1 MAARW
6 PGTIEPGQ
14 VIEDFVNI
22 MDVRWRYFLDLSR
35 LPVSLTRK
43 ASPVQ
48 LAPTFC
54 EAGGIPPPASMTARS
69 VLPLLRSGA
78 SGQIDPRRDHVVTG
92 RERHVV
98 IA

>member
-1 MAARW
+1 M
-6 PGTIEPGQ
+6 
-14 VIEDFVNI
+14 
-22 MDVRWRYFLDLSR
+22 
-35 LPVSLTRK
+35 
-43 ASPVQ
+43 Q